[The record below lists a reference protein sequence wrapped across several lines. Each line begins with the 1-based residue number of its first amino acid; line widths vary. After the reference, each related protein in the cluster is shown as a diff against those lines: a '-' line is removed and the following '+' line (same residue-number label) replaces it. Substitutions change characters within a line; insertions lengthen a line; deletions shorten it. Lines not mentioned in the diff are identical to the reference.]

1 MAKSFKNLINKMPRE
16 RREKIEER
24 AQEILLGMALQE
36 LRKRR
41 KLSQKQLADD
51 LNLNQAALSK
61 MENQADMQVSTLRRI
76 LSAMGGRLKIVA
88 QFPDGEFVIDQ
99 FDQSDVQASG

>member
-1 MAKSFKNLINKMPRE
+1 MPKE

-36 LRKRR
+36 LRKMR

-61 MENQADMQVSTLRRI
+61 MENQADMQISTLRRI

-99 FDQSDVQASG
+99 FDQSDVQA

>member
-1 MAKSFKNLINKMPRE
+1 MAKSFKNLINKMPKE

-36 LRKRR
+36 LRKKR
-41 KLSQKQLADD
+41 KLSQKQLADG
-51 LNLNQAALSK
+51 LNLNQAALTK
-61 MENQADMQVSTLRRI
+61 MENQADMHVSTLRRI

-99 FDQSDVQASG
+99 IDQSDVQASG

>member
-1 MAKSFKNLINKMPRE
+1 MPKE

-36 LRKRR
+36 LRKMR

-88 QFPDGEFVIDQ
+88 QFPDGEFVIDE

>member
-1 MAKSFKNLINKMPRE
+1 MPKE
-16 RREKIEER
+16 RRKKIEKR

-88 QFPDGEFVIDQ
+88 QFPDGEFVIDE

>member
-1 MAKSFKNLINKMPRE
+1 MPKE

-24 AQEILLGMALQE
+24 AQEILLGMGLQE
-36 LRKRR
+36 PRKMR
-41 KLSQKQLADD
+41 KLTQKQLADD
-51 LNLNQAALSK
+51 LNLNQAAFSK

-88 QFPDGEFVIDQ
+88 QFPDGEFVIDE
-99 FDQSDVQASG
+99 FDQSDVQVSG